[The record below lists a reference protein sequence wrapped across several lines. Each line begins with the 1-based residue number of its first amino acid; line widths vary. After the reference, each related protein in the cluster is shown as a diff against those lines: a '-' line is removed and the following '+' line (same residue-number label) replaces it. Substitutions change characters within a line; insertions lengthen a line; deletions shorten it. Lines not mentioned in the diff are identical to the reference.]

1 MSRKTVRAIRAMKGK
16 GIVSLTAYTAPVARM
31 VDDACDFVLVGDSLG
46 QVLYDYPSTIHV
58 DLDMMIRHGDVVAR
72 TCRQACV
79 VVDMPF
85 GYQES
90 PEVAFRMAAR
100 LMRETACDAIKLE
113 GGVEMADTIRLLVRS
128 GLPVLAHIGLMPQH
142 AAQTGYRKVTSEQ
155 GEQVLADA
163 RAVAGAG
170 AFAVVLECV
179 DPDLSRRVTAE
190 IDIPTIGIGSGS
202 DCDGQILVTEDL
214 LGLTGSP
221 PSFAKPLTDLVTPS
235 RKAIATYAERTRN
248 GR

>member
-16 GIVSLTAYTAPVARM
+16 GIVSLTAYTAPIARM
-31 VDDACDFVLVGDSLG
+31 VDEACDFVLVGDSLG
-46 QVLYDYPSTIHV
+46 QVLYDYHSTIRV
-58 DLDMMIRHGDVVAR
+58 DLEMMIRHGDVVTR
-72 TCRQACV
+72 SRKHACV

-90 PEVAFRMAAR
+90 PEVAFRMASR

-113 GGVEMADTIRLLVRS
+113 GGVEMADTIRLLVQS

-142 AAQTGYRKVTSEQ
+142 AAQTGYKKVAS
-155 GEQVLADA
+155 EQVLTDA
-163 RAVAGAG
+163 RAVADAG

-179 DPDLSRRVTAE
+179 DADLSGRVTAE
-190 IDIPTIGIGSGS
+190 IDIPTIGIGSGEE
-202 DCDGQILVTEDL
+202 CDGQILVTEDL

-235 RKAIATYAERTRN
+235 LKAIQTYADRTRI
-248 GR
+248 RD

>member
-16 GIVSLTAYTAPVARM
+16 GIVSLTAYTAPIARM
-31 VDDACDFVLVGDSLG
+31 VDEACDFVLVGDSLG
-46 QVLYDYPSTIHV
+46 QVLYDYHSTIRV
-58 DLDMMIRHGDVVAR
+58 DLEMMIRHGDVVTR
-72 TCRQACV
+72 SCKHACV

-90 PEVAFRMAAR
+90 PEVAFRMASR

-113 GGVEMADTIRLLVRS
+113 GGVEMADTIRLLVQS

-142 AAQTGYRKVTSEQ
+142 AAQTGYKKVAS
-155 GEQVLADA
+155 EQVLTDA
-163 RAVAGAG
+163 RAVADAG

-179 DPDLSRRVTAE
+179 DADLSGRVTAE
-190 IDIPTIGIGSGS
+190 IDIPTIGIGSGEE
-202 DCDGQILVTEDL
+202 CDGQILVTEDL

-235 RKAIATYAERTRN
+235 LKAIQTYVDRTRI
-248 GR
+248 RD

>member
-16 GIVSLTAYTAPVARM
+16 GIVSLTAYTAPIARM
-31 VDDACDFVLVGDSLG
+31 VDEACDFVLVGDSLG
-46 QVLYDYPSTIHV
+46 QVLYDYHSTIRV
-58 DLDMMIRHGDVVAR
+58 DLEMMIRHGDVVTR
-72 TCRQACV
+72 SCKHACV

-90 PEVAFRMAAR
+90 PEVAFRMASR

-113 GGVEMADTIRLLVRS
+113 GGVEMADTIGLLVQS

-142 AAQTGYRKVTSEQ
+142 AAQTGYKKVAS
-155 GEQVLADA
+155 EQVLTDA
-163 RAVAGAG
+163 RAVADAG

-179 DPDLSRRVTAE
+179 DADLSGRVTAE
-190 IDIPTIGIGSGS
+190 IDIPTIGIGSGEE
-202 DCDGQILVTEDL
+202 CDGQILVTEDL

-235 RKAIATYAERTRN
+235 LKAIQTYADRTRS
-248 GR
+248 RD

>member
-16 GIVSLTAYTAPVARM
+16 GIVSLTAYTAPIARM
-31 VDDACDFVLVGDSLG
+31 VDEACDFVLVGDSLG
-46 QVLYDYPSTIHV
+46 QVLYDYHSTIRV
-58 DLDMMIRHGDVVAR
+58 DLEMMIRHGDVVTR
-72 TCRQACV
+72 NCSHACV

-90 PEVAFRMAAR
+90 PEVAFRMASR

-113 GGVEMADTIRLLVRS
+113 GGVEMADTIRLLVQS

-142 AAQTGYRKVTSEQ
+142 AAQTGYKKVAS
-155 GEQVLADA
+155 EQVLTDA
-163 RAVAGAG
+163 RAVADAG

-179 DPDLSRRVTAE
+179 DPDLSRRVTDE
-190 IDIPTIGIGSGS
+190 IEIPTIGIGAG
-202 DCDGQILVTEDL
+202 DACDGQILVTEDL

-235 RKAIATYAERTRN
+235 LKAIKTYADRTRA
-248 GR
+248 GG

>member
-16 GIVSLTAYTAPVARM
+16 GIVSLTAYTAPIARM
-31 VDDACDFVLVGDSLG
+31 VDEACDFVLVGDSLG
-46 QVLYDYPSTIHV
+46 QVLYDYHSTIRV
-58 DLDMMIRHGDVVAR
+58 DLEMMIRHGDVVTR
-72 TCRQACV
+72 SCKHACV

-90 PEVAFRMAAR
+90 PEVAFRMASR

-113 GGVEMADTIRLLVRS
+113 GGVEMADTIRLLVQS

-142 AAQTGYRKVTSEQ
+142 AAQTGYKKVAS
-155 GEQVLADA
+155 EQVLTDA
-163 RAVAGAG
+163 RAVADAG

-179 DPDLSRRVTAE
+179 DADLSGRVTAE
-190 IDIPTIGIGSGS
+190 IDIPTIGIGSGEE
-202 DCDGQILVTEDL
+202 CDGQILVTEDL

-235 RKAIATYAERTRN
+235 LKAIQTYADRTRS
-248 GR
+248 RD

>member
-16 GIVSLTAYTAPVARM
+16 GIVSLTAYTASIARM
-31 VDDACDFVLVGDSLG
+31 VDEACDFVLVGDSLG
-46 QVLYDYPSTIHV
+46 QVLYDYHSTIRV
-58 DLDMMIRHGDVVAR
+58 DLEMMIRHGDVVTR
-72 TCRQACV
+72 SCKHACV

-85 GYQES
+85 GYQER
-90 PEVAFRMAAR
+90 PEVAFRMASR

-113 GGVEMADTIRLLVRS
+113 GGVEMADTIRLLVQS

-142 AAQTGYRKVTSEQ
+142 AAQTGYKKVAS
-155 GEQVLADA
+155 EQVLTDA
-163 RAVAGAG
+163 RAVADAG

-179 DPDLSRRVTAE
+179 DADLSGRVTAE
-190 IDIPTIGIGSGS
+190 IDIPTIGIGSGEE
-202 DCDGQILVTEDL
+202 CDGQILVTEDL

-235 RKAIATYAERTRN
+235 LKAIQTYADRTRI
-248 GR
+248 RD

>member
-16 GIVSLTAYTAPVARM
+16 GIVSLTAYTAPIARM
-31 VDDACDFVLVGDSLG
+31 VDEACDFVLVGDSLG
-46 QVLYDYPSTIHV
+46 QVLYDYHSTIRV
-58 DLDMMIRHGDVVAR
+58 DLEMMIRHGDVVTR
-72 TCRQACV
+72 SCKHACV

-90 PEVAFRMAAR
+90 PEVAFRMASR

-113 GGVEMADTIRLLVRS
+113 GGVEMADTIRLLVQS

-142 AAQTGYRKVTSEQ
+142 AAQTGYKKVAS
-155 GEQVLADA
+155 EQVLTDA
-163 RAVAGAG
+163 RAVADAG

-179 DPDLSRRVTAE
+179 DADLSGRVTAE
-190 IDIPTIGIGSGS
+190 IDIPTIGIGSGEE
-202 DCDGQILVTEDL
+202 CDGQILVTEDL

-235 RKAIATYAERTRN
+235 LKAIQTYADRTRI
-248 GR
+248 RD

>member
-16 GIVSLTAYTAPVARM
+16 GIVSLTAYTAPIARM
-31 VDDACDFVLVGDSLG
+31 VDEACDFVLVGDSLG
-46 QVLYDYPSTIHV
+46 QVLYDYHSTIRV
-58 DLDMMIRHGDVVAR
+58 DLEMMIRHGDVVTR
-72 TCRQACV
+72 SCKHACV

-90 PEVAFRMAAR
+90 PEVAFRMASR

-113 GGVEMADTIRLLVRS
+113 GGVEMADTIRLLVQS

-142 AAQTGYRKVTSEQ
+142 AAQTGYKKVAS
-155 GEQVLADA
+155 EQVLTDA
-163 RAVAGAG
+163 RAVADAG

-179 DPDLSRRVTAE
+179 DTDLSGRVTAE
-190 IDIPTIGIGSGS
+190 IDIPTIGIGSGEE
-202 DCDGQILVTEDL
+202 CDGQILVTEDL

-235 RKAIATYAERTRN
+235 LKAIQTYADRTRS
-248 GR
+248 RD

>member
-16 GIVSLTAYTAPVARM
+16 GIVSLTAYTAPIARM
-31 VDDACDFVLVGDSLG
+31 VDEACDFVLVGDSLG
-46 QVLYDYPSTIHV
+46 QVLYDYHSTIRV
-58 DLDMMIRHGDVVAR
+58 DLEMMIRHGDVVTR
-72 TCRQACV
+72 TCKHACV

-90 PEVAFRMAAR
+90 PEVAFRMASR

-113 GGVEMADTIRLLVRS
+113 GGVEMAETIRLLVQS

-142 AAQTGYRKVTSEQ
+142 AAQTGYKKVAS
-155 GEQVLADA
+155 EQVLTDA
-163 RAVAGAG
+163 RAVADAG
-170 AFAVVLECV
+170 AFGVVLECV
-179 DPDLSRRVTAE
+179 DPELSRRVTAE
-190 IDIPTIGIGSGS
+190 IDIPTIGIGAGD

-221 PSFAKPLTDLVTPS
+221 PSFAKPLTDLVAPS
-235 RKAIATYAERTRN
+235 LKAIAAYADRTRTS
-248 GR
+248 G